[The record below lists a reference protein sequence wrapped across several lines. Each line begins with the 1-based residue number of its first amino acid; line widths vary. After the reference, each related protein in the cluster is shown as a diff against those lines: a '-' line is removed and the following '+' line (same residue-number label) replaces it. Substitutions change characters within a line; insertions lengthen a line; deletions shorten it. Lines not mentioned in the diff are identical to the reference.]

1 MRLILRIVGT
11 WLVGVAV
18 ILIVIDGTR
27 SLAAS
32 RLVTSSLGETW
43 GAVSAGSL
51 DGLRRFIDTRFFG
64 PVLDPL
70 LTALLGYPGFLVL
83 GIPGILLILAGR
95 PKSASP
101 FVRQD
106 QF

>member
-1 MRLILRIVGT
+1 MRLILRILGT
-11 WLVGVAV
+11 WLIGVAV

-32 RLVTSSLGETW
+32 RIVTSSLGETW

-51 DGLRRFIDTRFFG
+51 DGLRGFIDSRFFG
-64 PVLDPL
+64 PVLDPI
-70 LTALLGYPGFLVL
+70 LTVLLGYPGFVVL
-83 GIPGILLILAGR
+83 GIPGILLVLAGR
-95 PKSASP
+95 PRTASP

>member
-1 MRLILRIVGT
+1 MRLILRIIGT
-11 WLVGVAV
+11 WLVGIAV

-43 GAVSAGSL
+43 SAVNAASL
-51 DGLRRFIDTRFFG
+51 DGLRSFIDSRFFG
-64 PVLDPL
+64 PVLDPI
-70 LTALLGYPGFLVL
+70 LTVLLGYPGFVVL

-95 PKSASP
+95 PKAASP

>member
-11 WLVGVAV
+11 WLVAMAV

-32 RLVTSSLGETW
+32 RIITSSLGETW

-51 DGLRRFIDTRFFG
+51 DGLRSFIDTRFFG
-64 PVLDPL
+64 PVLDPI
-70 LTALLGYPGFLVL
+70 LTVLLGYPGFIVL
-83 GIPGILLILAGR
+83 GVPGILLILAGR
-95 PKSASP
+95 PKAARA